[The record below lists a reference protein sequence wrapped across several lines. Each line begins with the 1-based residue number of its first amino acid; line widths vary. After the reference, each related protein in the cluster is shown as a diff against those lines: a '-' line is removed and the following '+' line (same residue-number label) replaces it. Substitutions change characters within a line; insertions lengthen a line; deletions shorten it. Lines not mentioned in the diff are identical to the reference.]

1 MAVLGRIVGGIGGL
15 VLGLLVVEVWFF
27 DELED
32 IGVGDYWGTV
42 IIIAFTVL
50 GIVLGSLVGRSIA
63 RGSR

>member
-1 MAVLGRIVGGIGGL
+1 MVIVGRILGGIVGL
-15 VLGLLVVEVWFF
+15 TLGLLVVEVWFF

-50 GIVLGSLVGRSIA
+50 GIVLGSLAGRAVA
-63 RGSR
+63 RDTP